1 MTTAPEVNARIC
13 PEVVASGARELEF
26 TGVRSIVCGCCS
38 ESTPNRELR
47 RQTETPANHRVVDW
61 GPVDR
66 ANRQG
71 RRNAVGQSTEYDSFV
86 KLKNQPLS
94 EVNLSEGPSP
104 QWRRWGWGQDGPLT
118 LAVKATQ

>member
-1 MTTAPEVNARIC
+1 VNLNSQGLGRLSAA
-13 PEVVASGARELEF
+13 VAQNQRRTVNSAGKRKPQPTIGWS
-26 TGVRSIVCGCCS
+26 TGVR
-38 ESTPNRELR
+38 
-47 RQTETPANHRVVDW
+47 
-61 GPVDR
+61 VDR